1 MITFIWAQD
10 EAGNIGKD
18 NTMPWH
24 LPADLAYFK
33 KQTTGHTI
41 VVGRKT
47 YESFGRALPNRRN
60 IVLSRDPDLQLP
72 DAEVVHDK
80 ADVLKLAET
89 EDVFVCGGAE
99 IYRLFHDQVSRL
111 FVTKIGASFE
121 ADTAFPELDW
131 SKFREVSRI
140 EGQEDEKN
148 RYPFAFYT
156 YERVDD

>member
-10 EAGNIGKD
+10 EQGNIGKD

-41 VVGRKT
+41 VIGRKT

-60 IVLSRDPDLQLP
+60 IVLSRDRNLRLP
-72 DAEVVHDK
+72 DAEVIHDK
-80 ADVLKLAET
+80 EEVLKLAET
-89 EDVFVCGGAE
+89 EEVFVCGGAE
-99 IYRLFHDQVSRL
+99 IYRLFRDQVSRL
-111 FVTKIGASFE
+111 LVTKIGASFE

-131 SKFREVSRI
+131 SKFQEVSRI
-140 EGQEDEKN
+140 KGQEDEKN
-148 RYPFAFYT
+148 RYPFTFYT
-156 YERVDD
+156 YERVEN